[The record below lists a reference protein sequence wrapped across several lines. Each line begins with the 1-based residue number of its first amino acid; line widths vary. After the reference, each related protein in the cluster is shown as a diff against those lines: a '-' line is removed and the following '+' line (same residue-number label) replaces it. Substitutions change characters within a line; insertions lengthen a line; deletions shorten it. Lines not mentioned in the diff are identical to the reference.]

1 MGQMTS
7 SKLATRV
14 IGIDVAKDKIDVSD
28 AMGKIK
34 KEVKNATASIVK
46 QIVRKIDQPGE
57 TFVVCEATGGYERP
71 LVRALQ
77 EAGIAV
83 CVANPYQVRQFGK
96 GIGVLEKTDPID
108 ASLLQQFGELVD
120 LQPTAPKSSEHLH
133 HEALVRRREQLM
145 TMISQ
150 EQNRR
155 AQSDDKSVLGMIDK
169 TLKLLKT
176 QQDSVDKEIEAIL
189 KKEAET
195 NKAVAV
201 IQSVPGVGTVTTSTL
216 ISDLPELG
224 TLNRSEIAKL
234 VGVAP
239 IVNQSGRRDRERSI
253 FGGRSHV
260 RRVLY
265 MAALVATR
273 YNPVIKKFY
282 VRLLAAGKAKKVA
295 LVACMRKL
303 LTIMNCMVHNNELW
317 RVGKVV
323 TGA

>member
-1 MGQMTS
+1 MTS

-28 AMGKIK
+28 ANGKIK
-34 KEVKNATASIVK
+34 KEVKNSTASIVK
-46 QIVRKIDQPGE
+46 QIVSKIDQPGE

-71 LVRALQ
+71 LVKAIQ
-77 EAGIAV
+77 KAGIAV
-83 CVANPYQVRQFGK
+83 YVANPFQVRQFGN

-108 ASLLQQFGELVD
+108 AALLRRFGEVVD
-120 LQPTAPKSSEHLH
+120 LQPTAPRSPEHEH

-145 TMISQ
+145 GMISQ

-155 AQSDDKSVLGMIDK
+155 AQTDDKAIMKMIDM

-176 QQDSVDKEIEAIL
+176 QQDSVDDQIEAFL

-195 NKAVAV
+195 NNAVVV

-234 VGVAP
+234 AGVAP
-239 IVNQSGRRDRERSI
+239 IANQSGKRDRQRAI

-273 YNPVIKKFY
+273 FNPVIKKFY
-282 VRLLAAGKAKKVA
+282 ARLLAKGKIKKVA

-303 LTIMNCMVHNNELW
+303 LTILNCMVRNNEPW
-317 RVGKVV
+317 RTEKVV
-323 TGA
+323 TGT

>member
-1 MGQMTS
+1 MTS

-28 AMGKIK
+28 AKGKIK
-34 KEVKNATASIVK
+34 KEVKNSTAAIVK
-46 QIVRKIDQPGE
+46 QIVSKIDQPGE
-57 TFVVCEATGGYERP
+57 TFVVCEATGGYERT
-71 LVRALQ
+71 LVKAIQ

-83 CVANPYQVRQFGK
+83 CVANPFQVRQFGK

-108 ASLLQQFGELVD
+108 AALLRQFGEVVD
-120 LQPTAPKSSEHLH
+120 LQPTVPKSPEHEH
-133 HEALVRRREQLM
+133 HAALVRRREQLM
-145 TMISQ
+145 LMINQ

-155 AQSDDKSVLGMIDK
+155 AQEHDKAVVKLIDQ

-176 QQDSVDKEIEAIL
+176 QQDSVDRQIKAFLE
-189 KKEAET
+189 KEAET
-195 NKAVAV
+195 NNAVV
-201 IQSVPGVGTVTTSTL
+201 IIQSVPGVGTVTTSTL

-239 IVNQSGRRDRERSI
+239 IANQSGTRDRQRSI

-282 VRLLAAGKAKKVA
+282 ARLLAKGKVKKVA

-303 LTIMNCMVHNNELW
+303 LTILNCMVRNNEPW
-317 RVGKVV
+317 RTEIVV
-323 TGA
+323 AGT